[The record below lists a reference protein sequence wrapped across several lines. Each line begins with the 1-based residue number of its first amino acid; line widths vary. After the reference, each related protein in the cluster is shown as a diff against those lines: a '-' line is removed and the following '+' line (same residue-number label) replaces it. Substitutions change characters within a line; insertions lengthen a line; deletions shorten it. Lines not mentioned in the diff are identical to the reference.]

1 MQIAPSILSAD
12 FGRLDEEIVAIC
24 QAGADLIHIDIMDG
38 SFVPNI
44 TIGEVVVKAVA
55 KISTKPLDI
64 HIMVS
69 NNDMFVDMFAPYSPR
84 YLSFHIESEKHPL
97 RLIQKLRK
105 LGIKPSIAINPHTS
119 IDTVKHIVPYVDMVL
134 LMSVNPGFGGQEF
147 ISEVLNKAKELKQLI
162 NKKNPKCLI
171 QMDGGINGKNIQ
183 QIKDSGVDI
192 AVAGSYLFGGE
203 YTRQIDSLR

>member
-12 FGRLDEEIVAIC
+12 FGKLDEEIVAIC

-55 KISTKPLDI
+55 KVSTKPLDI

-69 NNDMFVDMFAPYSPR
+69 NNDMFVDMFAPYCPR

-97 RLIQKLRK
+97 RLIQKLRG
-105 LGIKPSIAINPHTS
+105 LNIKPSIAINPHTS
-119 IDTVKHIVPYVDMVL
+119 IDTVKHIVPYIDMVL

-147 ISEVLNKAKELKQLI
+147 IPQVLDKAIELKRLLRE
-162 NKKNPKCLI
+162 KNPQCLV
-171 QMDGGINGKNIQ
+171 QMDGGINDKNIQ